1 MPWAMAQTRNWVSN
15 ALLTPLTQVS
25 SIKVSLQALRPSSPH
40 HTLLEMLFSQVAQG
54 VYTATPGSR
63 AEPALCSF
71 ILSLFW
77 TRNIFEH
84 KTWPWRK
91 PKKGTKVDSGQ
102 GQLGDFFCGDKD
114 ISPAQAMTQMP
125 IKGLRDLVRVEEDTE
140 VKKGER
146 DMLVHREY
154 QAELTPY
161 PGLCPPPIP
170 RKQ

>member
-1 MPWAMAQTRNWVSN
+1 M
-15 ALLTPLTQVS
+15 
-25 SIKVSLQALRPSSPH
+25 
-40 HTLLEMLFSQVAQG
+40 
-54 VYTATPGSR
+54 
-63 AEPALCSF
+63 
-71 ILSLFW
+71 
-77 TRNIFEH
+77 
-84 KTWPWRK
+84 
-91 PKKGTKVDSGQ
+91 DSGQ
-102 GQLGDFFCGDKD
+102 GQVGDFFCGDKD

-146 DMLVHREY
+146 DMLVHSEY